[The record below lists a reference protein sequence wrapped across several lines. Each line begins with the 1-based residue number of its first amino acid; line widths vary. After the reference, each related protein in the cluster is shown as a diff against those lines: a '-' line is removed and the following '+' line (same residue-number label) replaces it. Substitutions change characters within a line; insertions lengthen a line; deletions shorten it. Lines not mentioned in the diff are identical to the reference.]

1 MLQQMPEIKAEGVCG
16 GWGVGGWKVPQSLR
30 KVGEGFLFFSGAQRG
45 LSALVSKFFHSVCI
59 KPES

>member
-1 MLQQMPEIKAEGVCG
+1 MLQQMPEIKAEGVCVG
-16 GWGVGGWKVPQSLR
+16 GGWKVPQSLR